1 MDIFTAESS
10 SGRSPKDTS
19 IPQWPCV
26 VALKSAGALLGVLA
40 ADKDGVHLRASWLG
54 STGAAQNGF
63 GETVWGRRRRA
74 WWGVW
79 ALVGE

>member
-1 MDIFTAESS
+1 MDIFTAESN
-10 SGRSPKDTS
+10 SGGGPKDTS

-26 VALKSAGALLGVLA
+26 VALKSAGALLRVL
-40 ADKDGVHLRASWLG
+40 ADKDGVHLMASWLG

-63 GETVWGRRRRA
+63 GETVSGRRA